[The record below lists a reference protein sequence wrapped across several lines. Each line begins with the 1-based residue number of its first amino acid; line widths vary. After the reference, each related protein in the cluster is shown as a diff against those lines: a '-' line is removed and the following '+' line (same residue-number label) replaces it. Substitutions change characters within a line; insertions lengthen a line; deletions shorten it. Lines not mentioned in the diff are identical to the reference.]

1 MNGVYEEVIEWG
13 VNVVVDIFL
22 VREGI
27 FNRCYVLVEASLLNL
42 RGGYRDRL
50 YWSVK
55 SHAE

>member
-1 MNGVYEEVIEWG
+1 MDGVYDEVIEW
-13 VNVVVDIFL
+13 
-22 VREGI
+22 VRVEILLLDEGI